1 MTKTERIFNDTRF
14 ECLMHM
20 NAFGY
25 EENKNGSA
33 VGFNGLI
40 YKDTESI
47 SMRTINAIAKILES
61 KKRALV
67 FNKKIGI
74 LAEERAERAG
84 QERKRRRLP
93 AGRFA
98 AC

>member
-1 MTKTERIFNDTRF
+1 
-14 ECLMHM
+14 MHM

-67 FNKKIGI
+67 FDKKIGI
-74 LAEERAERAG
+74 LAEERAER
-84 QERKRRRLP
+84 EEKLLKMVESTLNNSRKNIEAFKSELN
-93 AGRFA
+93 AIQLLK
-98 AC
+98 

>member
-1 MTKTERIFNDTRF
+1 
-14 ECLMHM
+14 M

-67 FNKKIGI
+67 FDKKIGI
-74 LAEERAERAG
+74 LAEERAER
-84 QERKRRRLP
+84 EEKLLKMVESTLNNSRKNIEAFKSELN
-93 AGRFA
+93 AIQLLK
-98 AC
+98 